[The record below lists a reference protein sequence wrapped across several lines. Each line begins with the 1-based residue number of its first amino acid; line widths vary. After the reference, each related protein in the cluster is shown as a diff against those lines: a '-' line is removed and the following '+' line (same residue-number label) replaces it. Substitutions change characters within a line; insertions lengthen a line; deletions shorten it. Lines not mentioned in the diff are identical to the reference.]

1 MLKEVQTVLDRINEG
16 RRRYKT
22 WQQIV
27 AVLGFITVFCTTYAL
42 ILPAITLE
50 SSPDAICGKEEH
62 THTSDC
68 YKRVPVLVCTEDHE
82 HTDDCYVMDS
92 VVICGKEEHKHSAAC
107 FPKEEKVVEPENP
120 TTVAEGEEKVK
131 DTAEVKT
138 SDKTKASETKGS
150 EESKASETKG
160 SEESKASETKG
171 SEETKASETEASET
185 SEATE
190 TQTTLADLLEGTT
203 LIDETS
209 ATEVTE
215 ETEPSEIEEELE
227 EYESKT
233 VIRRAGLLNPKMM
246 KTESESPMQLKKT
259 VSSKPNDDGYYTITL
274 EAYAKGS
281 GSIEI
286 HTSVAPTD
294 IVLVLDQS
302 GSMDDTID
310 GTKKYKILQ
319 NAVKNFIDQVIAS
332 VKGSDGELGSDDDV
346 AHRIAMVGF
355 SGSNSDYTGVFLKTN
370 KNKIKQ
376 MSAMKTNDYKNAF
389 YNMTDDDDREDIY
402 KAKNNIGVDAATYI
416 NLGMQ
421 MAKKIFDNNKD
432 STRNRLV
439 VVFTDGVP
447 GASRTGGWYYDP
459 FDDQQDSGKNAEA
472 AIATSNQLKSNYK
485 ATVYSIGIF
494 AGADASKDGKVWND
508 STWTFTEA
516 QAADYA
522 NYFMHH
528 LSSNLNS
535 SGEYKNSGFY
545 MSASKAGDL
554 INAFETIAESVQNGG
569 SQSTELKENT
579 TVIDAV
585 SDFFEFPEGGDLS
598 NVKVY
603 TVKSTAL
610 DGAHNPTFDNP
621 KQVLTA
627 TVSKSSDGKSI
638 SVKGFDFSEN
648 WCGYIKEGDTYKVH
662 PGKKMVIEIPVKPKE
677 DFIGG
682 YDVPTNSSDSGVYLN
697 VDGQM
702 KEVGKFDI
710 PTADV
715 AFTGKAYAASK
726 TVYYG
731 SEVRPVDLYFSN
743 EGLTEG
749 IWTKL
754 NKYVDFIKNNG
765 TKSGDYY
772 EIGSTQYEIDLPDL
786 VSSSASGPVLSTTE
800 SDSHTVKI
808 RMRKKG
814 TDTWSGYN
822 VTGKIYVLVP
832 EVTFQDVRG
841 FYGMPY
847 SPAKCK
853 ANNIEKSEWVPDGNW
868 TEGSGGVPTRTGEPT
883 YDISVDKLSA
893 TFRDFTNN
901 VTITDDYKMYPF
913 DVAVDVTELKADRKD
928 GKVVDISGFTKFA
941 WKSCTDH
948 GDCETISSHDADAD
962 GKSEFYLHS
971 KAGADLPATGGSGTK
986 NWFVVGLS
994 LMTTPIMILVS
1005 IRRKRRLINVF

>member
-1 MLKEVQTVLDRINEG
+1 MLKEVQTVLDRIYEG
-16 RRRYKT
+16 RRKYKT
-22 WQQIV
+22 WQQVV

-215 ETEPSEIEEELE
+215 ETEPSEIEEELP
-227 EYESKT
+227 EYQSRT
-233 VIRRAGLLNPKMM
+233 VIGRAGLIRPKMM

-302 GSMDDTID
+302 GSMDDTM
-310 GTKKYKILQ
+310 GGRRKYEILQ
-319 NAVKNFIDQVIAS
+319 EAVKNFIDQVIES
-332 VKGSDGELGSDDDV
+332 VKGSDGELETPDDV

-355 SGSNSDYTGVFLKTN
+355 SGSNSDYTGVFLKS
-370 KNKIKQ
+370 KKHKIKK
-376 MSAMKTNDYKNAF
+376 MSIMTTNDYKNAF
-389 YNMTDDDDREDIY
+389 YDMTDDDDREDIY

-447 GASRTGGWYYDP
+447 GASRSGGWYYNP
-459 FDDQQDSGKNAEA
+459 VDDQQDSGKNAEA
-472 AIATSNQLKSNYK
+472 AIAMSNQLKSNYK

-494 AGADASKDGKVWND
+494 AGADASQNGTMWDD

-516 QAADYA
+516 QAAPYA

-528 LSSNLNS
+528 LSSNYNS
-535 SGEYKNSGFY
+535 SGSQVDTRFYK
-545 MSASKAGDL
+545 SASNAGDL
-554 INAFETIAESVQNGG
+554 INVFETIAESVQTGG

-598 NVKVY
+598 NVGEKHC
-603 TVKSTAL
+603 SR
-610 DGAHNPTFDNP
+610 
-621 KQVLTA
+621 
-627 TVSKSSDGKSI
+627 
-638 SVKGFDFSEN
+638 
-648 WCGYIKEGDTYKVH
+648 W
-662 PGKKMVIEIPVKPKE
+662 
-677 DFIGG
+677 
-682 YDVPTNSSDSGVYLN
+682 
-697 VDGQM
+697 
-702 KEVGKFDI
+702 
-710 PTADV
+710 
-715 AFTGKAYAASK
+715 
-726 TVYYG
+726 
-731 SEVRPVDLYFSN
+731 R
-743 EGLTEG
+743 
-749 IWTKL
+749 
-754 NKYVDFIKNNG
+754 
-765 TKSGDYY
+765 
-772 EIGSTQYEIDLPDL
+772 TQ
-786 VSSSASGPVLSTTE
+786 
-800 SDSHTVKI
+800 SHV
-808 RMRKKG
+808 
-814 TDTWSGYN
+814 
-822 VTGKIYVLVP
+822 
-832 EVTFQDVRG
+832 
-841 FYGMPY
+841 
-847 SPAKCK
+847 
-853 ANNIEKSEWVPDGNW
+853 
-868 TEGSGGVPTRTGEPT
+868 
-883 YDISVDKLSA
+883 
-893 TFRDFTNN
+893 
-901 VTITDDYKMYPF
+901 
-913 DVAVDVTELKADRKD
+913 
-928 GKVVDISGFTKFA
+928 
-941 WKSCTDH
+941 
-948 GDCETISSHDADAD
+948 
-962 GKSEFYLHS
+962 
-971 KAGADLPATGGSGTK
+971 
-986 NWFVVGLS
+986 
-994 LMTTPIMILVS
+994 
-1005 IRRKRRLINVF
+1005 